1 MSNRLSALAV
11 IGILAATAAL
21 TPRAVGRQDPRA
33 AVESADVVKW
43 NLEVLNKAPFRLIK
57 ATPDPVRRQVRFL
70 VEFVRK
76 PELSEMY
83 DWERGGGPV
92 VFRFR
97 DEDGVVLRS
106 VRPIQEG
113 ELVPEKGS
121 RLRFVLPLPPENI
134 LAQTRSI
141 VAD

>member
-1 MSNRLSALAV
+1 
-11 IGILAATAAL
+11 
-21 TPRAVGRQDPRA
+21 
-33 AVESADVVKW
+33 
-43 NLEVLNKAPFRLIK
+43 
-57 ATPDPVRRQVRFL
+57 VRFL
-70 VEFVRK
+70 VEFARK

-106 VRPIQEG
+106 VRPVQEG

>member
-1 MSNRLSALAV
+1 MSNRLKSLAVFGALTAAAALA
-11 IGILAATAAL
+11 
-21 TPRAVGRQDPRA
+21 PRVMGRLDPAAVG
-33 AVESADVVKW
+33 EGSAVVKW
-43 NLEVLNKAPFRLIK
+43 NLEALNKAPFKLVK

-70 VEFVRK
+70 VEFTRK
-76 PELSEMY
+76 PELSELY

-97 DEDGVVLRS
+97 DEDGVVLRT
-106 VRPIQEG
+106 VRPVQEG

-121 RLRFVLPLPPENI
+121 RLRFLLPLPPENV
-134 LAQTRSI
+134 LALTHSV